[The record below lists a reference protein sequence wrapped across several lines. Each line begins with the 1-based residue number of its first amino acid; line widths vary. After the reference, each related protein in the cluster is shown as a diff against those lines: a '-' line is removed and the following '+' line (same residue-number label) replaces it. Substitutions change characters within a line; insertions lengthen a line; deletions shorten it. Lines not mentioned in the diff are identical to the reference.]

1 MIKIENL
8 TKIYTT
14 ATGTQTGIQNINLSI
29 RKGEIFGVIGKSGAG
44 KSTLIHC
51 LNLLTVPDSG
61 SIKINNIEI
70 TKLSGAPL
78 RTERRKIG
86 MIFQHFNL
94 LSSRTVF
101 DNVALPLKLANIAN
115 NKIKN
120 RVTELLE
127 LVGLSDK
134 SDAYPAKLSGGQKQR
149 VAIARA
155 LANEPDVL
163 LCDEATSALDP
174 HTTQTILNLLKDIQ
188 KKLGLTIL
196 LITHEMNVIKQ
207 ICDRVAVMD
216 QGKII
221 EQGDVLKI
229 FTDPEQSITRD
240 LIGTALKLELPTDM
254 TEMLQSEW
262 RPAAQT
268 LLRFTFV
275 GKRATKPVLSELTTK
290 FQINFNIL
298 QANIELIHGEPVGI
312 MLVQTQATEE
322 QLQQILNYT
331 HEQQVKLEV
340 LGHVH

>member
-8 TKIYTT
+8 TKTYTS
-14 ATGTQTGIQNINLSI
+14 ATGRQTGIQNINLSVS
-29 RKGEIFGVIGKSGAG
+29 KGEIFGVIGKSGAG

-70 TKLSGAPL
+70 ATLSGAPL
-78 RTERRKIG
+78 RAERRKIG

-101 DNVALPLKLANIAN
+101 DNVALPLKLASV
-115 NKIKN
+115 NKKQIKQ
-120 RVTELLE
+120 RVNTLLE

-134 SDAYPAKLSGGQKQR
+134 TDVYPAMLSGGQKQR

-196 LITHEMNVIKQ
+196 LITHEMHVIKQ

-229 FTDPEQSITRD
+229 FTEPQQSITRD
-240 LIGTALKLELPTDM
+240 LIGTALKLDLPTEI
-254 TEMLQSEW
+254 TKALQHDWHPE
-262 RPAAQT
+262 AHT

-275 GKRATKPVLSELTTK
+275 GNRATKPVLSELVTK
-290 FQINFNIL
+290 FQIDFNIL

-312 MLVQTQATEE
+312 MLVQTQATVE
-322 QLQQILNYT
+322 QLQEILNYT
-331 HEQQVKLEV
+331 QAQHVKLEV

>member
-8 TKIYTT
+8 TKLYTT
-14 ATGTQTGIQNINLSI
+14 STGASSGIKDINLYV

-44 KSTLIHC
+44 KSTLLHC
-51 LNLLTVPDSG
+51 INLLTKPDTG
-61 SIKINNIEI
+61 NIKINNLEI
-70 TKLSGAPL
+70 TELSATAL
-78 RTERRKIG
+78 RIERRKIG

-101 DNVALPLKLANIAN
+101 DNVALPLKLAGID
-115 NKIKN
+115 KKQIKE
-120 RVTELLE
+120 RVRELLA
-127 LVGLSDK
+127 LVDLSDK
-134 SDAYPAKLSGGQKQR
+134 TDAYPAKLSGGQKQR

-163 LCDEATSALDP
+163 LCDECTSALDP

-188 KKLGLTIL
+188 KKLALTIL

-216 QGKII
+216 HGTII
-221 EQGDVLKI
+221 EQGDVLQV
-229 FTDPEQSITRD
+229 FTEPHQQITRD
-240 LIGTALKLELPTDM
+240 LIGTALRLELPAEITAAI
-254 TEMLQSEW
+254 QQEW
-262 RPAAQT
+262 HPEAQT

-275 GKRATKPVLSELTTK
+275 GKRASKPLLSELTSK
-290 FQINFNIL
+290 FATDFSIL
-298 QANIELIHGEPVGI
+298 QANIELIHGEPIGI

-322 QLQQILNYT
+322 QLQQILSYT
-331 HEQQVKLEV
+331 EQQHVKLEV

>member
-8 TKIYTT
+8 TKTYTT
-14 ATGTQTGIQNINLSI
+14 SAGAITGIQGINLTV

-51 LNLLTVPDSG
+51 LNLLTKPDSG
-61 SIKINNIEI
+61 IIKINNIEI
-70 TKLSGAPL
+70 NSLSGAAL
-78 RTERRKIG
+78 RVERRKIG

-101 DNVALPLKLANIAN
+101 DNIALPLKLTGIAN
-115 NKIKN
+115 NKIKQ
-120 RVTELLE
+120 RVDELLE

-134 SDAYPAKLSGGQKQR
+134 ADIYPAKLSGGQKQR

-155 LANEPDVL
+155 LANKPDVL

-174 HTTQTILNLLKDIQ
+174 HTTQTILKLLKDIQ
-188 KKLGLTIL
+188 RKLGLTIL

-221 EQGDVLKI
+221 EQGDVLAV
-229 FTDPEQSITRD
+229 FTEPKEPITRD
-240 LIGTALKLELPTDM
+240 LIGTALKLDLPSDIS
-254 TEMLQSEW
+254 EALQHKW
-262 RPAAQT
+262 RPEAQT

-275 GKRATKPVLSELTTK
+275 GKRATNPVLSELTRK
-290 FQINFNIL
+290 LHIDFNIL

-312 MLVQTQATEE
+312 MLVQTQATEA

-331 HEQQVKLEV
+331 QEQHVKLEV

>member
-1 MIKIENL
+1 MIKIKNL
-8 TKIYTT
+8 TKTYTT

-61 SIKINNIEI
+61 SIQINNIEI
-70 TKLSGAPL
+70 TQLAGAPL

-94 LSSRTVF
+94 LTSRTVF
-101 DNVALPLKLANIAN
+101 DNVALPLKLANISN
-115 NKIKN
+115 HKIRM
-120 RVTELLE
+120 RVSELLE

-134 SDAYPAKLSGGQKQR
+134 AEIYPAKLSGGQKQR

-188 KKLGLTIL
+188 KKLSLTIL
-196 LITHEMNVIKQ
+196 LITHEMQVIKQ

-221 EQGDVLKI
+221 EQGEVLKI
-229 FTDPEQSITRD
+229 FTEPQQSITRD
-240 LIGTALKLELPTDM
+240 LIGTALNLDLPSAM
-254 TEMLQSEW
+254 MEALQHEW
-262 RPAAQT
+262 CPNAQT
-268 LLRFTFV
+268 LLRFSFV
-275 GKRATKPVLSELTTK
+275 GKSATKPVLSELTTK
-290 FQINFNIL
+290 FQIDFNIL

-331 HEQQVKLEV
+331 QEQQVKLEV
-340 LGHVH
+340 LGHVY

>member
-1 MIKIENL
+1 MIKIESL
-8 TKIYTT
+8 TKTYTT
-14 ATGTQTGIQNINLSI
+14 ATGATTGIQDINLFI
-29 RKGEIFGVIGKSGAG
+29 PKGEIFGVIGKSGAG

-70 TKLSGAPL
+70 TPLSGTAL
-78 RTERRKIG
+78 RVERRKIG

-94 LSSRTVF
+94 LYSRTLF
-101 DNVALPLKLANIAN
+101 DNVALPLKLAGSTKH
-115 NKIKN
+115 KIKQ
-120 RVTELLE
+120 RVDELLE

-134 SDAYPAKLSGGQKQR
+134 ADVYPAKLSGGQKQR

-155 LANEPDVL
+155 LANQPDVL

-174 HTTQTILNLLKDIQ
+174 HTTQTILKLLKDIQ
-188 KKLGLTIL
+188 QKLQLTIL

-221 EQGDVLKI
+221 EHGEVLSI
-229 FTDPEQSITRD
+229 FTEPNEQIPRD
-240 LIGTALKLELPTDM
+240 LIGTALRLDLPAEINDV
-254 TEMLQSEW
+254 LKQEW
-262 RPAAQT
+262 RPEAQT

-275 GKRATKPVLSELTTK
+275 GKRTTKPLLSELTAK
-290 FQINFNIL
+290 FHIDFIIL
-298 QANIELIHGEPVGI
+298 QANIELIHSEPVGI
-312 MLVQTQATEE
+312 MLVQTQATEA
-322 QLQQILNYT
+322 QLQEILNYI
-331 HEQQVKLEV
+331 QQQDLKLEV